1 MNISSNPWSFTSAD
15 VTLSTPAATPNGFVQ
30 DAFRLARVTY
40 TSTGAHNLSVGQYVT
55 AVNTTGGRFLGFYRV
70 LVVIDATHAILENI
84 SSPTLGSPFN
94 TVLAGDGGGSLA
106 VCQYPWMI
114 RGEDLSW
121 LDSIAA
127 DTIDV
132 RDRNGN
138 VVWKA
143 TATGSSNPTRGKPL
157 WHDGLT
163 LLQMSG
169 GILIET
175 IN

>member
-1 MNISSNPWSFTSAD
+1 MNISSNPWSFVASD
-15 VTLSTPAATPNGFVQ
+15 VTLSTPAATPTGFVQ

-55 AVNTTGGRFLGFYRV
+55 VLNTTGGRFLGFYRV
-70 LVVIDATHAILENI
+70 AVVIDATHAILENF
-84 SSPTLGSPFN
+84 SSPTSGMPFT

-114 RGEDLSW
+114 RGEDMSW
-121 LDSIAA
+121 LDATPA

-138 VVWKA
+138 IVWKA
-143 TATGSSNPTRGKPL
+143 TVGPGGNPTRGKPL
-157 WHDGLT
+157 WHDGIT
-163 LLQMSG
+163 LLQMSSG
-169 GILIET
+169 TLIET